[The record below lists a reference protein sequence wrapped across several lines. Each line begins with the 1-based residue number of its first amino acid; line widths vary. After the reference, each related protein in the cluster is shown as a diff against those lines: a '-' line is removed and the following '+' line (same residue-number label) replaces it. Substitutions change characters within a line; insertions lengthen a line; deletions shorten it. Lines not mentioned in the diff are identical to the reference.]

1 MTSTSP
7 GNQPRKSGWTAADIP
22 DLRGLTAIVTGA
34 NSGLGFV
41 TASELA
47 GHGAS
52 VTLAVRDLARGEEAA
67 RRIRAGIPGDRAADA
82 AVQVRALDLS
92 SLASVRAVASAWLV
106 ENSEG
111 LDILVNNA
119 GVMNVPERRTADGFE
134 LQFGTNHLGHFAL
147 TGLLLP
153 GLLARRGAGAGA
165 GADAD
170 AGAGPGPVAGPKA
183 RVVTLSSALHRRGRM
198 NFDDLMGAEK
208 YKAWDAYGQ
217 SKLANLLFTSE
228 LQRRADAAGAPLL
241 ALAAHP
247 GYARTNLQSVGA
259 SMRGSGFERRLMS
272 LANRILAQP
281 AEMGALP
288 TLYAATEPGLA
299 GNTFVGP
306 DGFGEQHGHPHP
318 VGRSERAGNHADAV
332 HLWSESERLTGVSFD
347 LG

>member
-1 MTSTSP
+1 MTAASP
-7 GNQPRKSGWTAADIP
+7 KKSPKNSGWTAADIP
-22 DLRGLTAIVTGA
+22 DLRGRTAIVTGA

-52 VTLAVRDLARGEEAA
+52 VTLAVRDLARGEDAA
-67 RRIRAGIPGDRAADA
+67 RRILAGLPTDRAANA
-82 AVQVRALDLS
+82 AVQVRELDLS
-92 SLASVRAVASAWLV
+92 SLASVRAFASAWLA
-106 ENSEG
+106 EHPEG

-119 GVMNVPERRTADGFE
+119 GVMNVPQRRTADGFE

-153 GLLARRGAGAGA
+153 GLLARATAGT
-165 GADAD
+165 D
-170 AGAGPGPVAGPKA
+170 PGRKP
-183 RVVTLSSALHRRGRM
+183 RVVTLSSTLHRRGRM
-198 NFDDLMGAEK
+198 NFDDLMGEQK

-228 LQRRADAAGAPLL
+228 LQRRSDAAGTPLL

-247 GYARTNLQSVGA
+247 GYASTNLQSVGA
-259 SMRGSGFERRLMS
+259 SMRGSGFERRLTA
-272 LANRILAQP
+272 LANRVLAQP

-318 VGRSERAGNHADAV
+318 VGRSERAGTRADAV
-332 HLWSESERLTGVSFD
+332 RLWEESERLTGVTFD

>member
-1 MTSTSP
+1 MTSTTP
-7 GNQPRKSGWTAADIP
+7 KKTGWTAADIP
-22 DLRGLTAIVTGA
+22 DLRGRAAIVTGA

-41 TASELA
+41 TASELSR
-47 GHGAS
+47 HGAS
-52 VTLAVRDLARGEEAA
+52 VTLAVRDAQRGEEAA
-67 RRIRAGIPGDRAADA
+67 SRVRAARPNDQATDA
-82 AVQVRALDLS
+82 AVQVRVLDLS
-92 SLASVRAVASAWLV
+92 SLASIRAFASAWLA
-106 ENSEG
+106 EHPEG

-119 GVMNVPERRTADGFE
+119 GVMNVPERRTVDGFE

-153 GLLARRGAGAGA
+153 GLLARQESGLTASP
-165 GADAD
+165 ADK
-170 AGAGPGPVAGPKA
+170 PVP
-183 RVVTLSSALHRRGRM
+183 RVVTVSSTLHRRGRI

-208 YKAWDAYGQ
+208 YKPWDAYGQ

-228 LQRRADAAGAPLL
+228 LQRRADAAGVPLL

-247 GYARTNLQSVGA
+247 GYANTNLQGVGA
-259 SMRGSGFERRLMS
+259 SMRGNRFERGLS
-272 LANRILAQP
+272 ALANRVLAQP

-288 TLYAATEPGLA
+288 SLFAATQPGIA

-318 VGRSERAGNHADAV
+318 VDRSERARNHADALR
-332 HLWSESERLTGVSFD
+332 LWTESERLTGVTFD

>member
-1 MTSTSP
+1 MTAASP
-7 GNQPRKSGWTAADIP
+7 KKSPKKSGWTAADIP
-22 DLRGLTAIVTGA
+22 DLRGRTAIVTGA

-52 VTLAVRDLARGEEAA
+52 VTLAVRDLARGEDAA
-67 RRIRAGIPGDRAADA
+67 RRILAGLPAGRAADA
-82 AVQVRALDLS
+82 AVQVRVLDLS
-92 SLASVRAVASAWLV
+92 SLASVRAFASAWLA
-106 ENSEG
+106 EHPRG

-153 GLLARRGAGAGA
+153 GLLSR
-165 GADAD
+165 AD
-170 AGAGPGPVAGPKA
+170 AGTDTGTGTDTVAEAGRKA

-198 NFDDLMGAEK
+198 DFDDLMGEQK
-208 YKAWDAYGQ
+208 YKPWAAYGQ

-259 SMRGSGFERRLMS
+259 SMRGSGFERRLTE
-272 LANRILAQP
+272 LANRVLAQP

-288 TLYAATEPGLA
+288 SLYAATEPGLG

>member
-1 MTSTSP
+1 MTAASP
-7 GNQPRKSGWTAADIP
+7 KKSPKKPGWTAADIP
-22 DLRGLTAIVTGA
+22 DLRGRTIIVTGA

-52 VTLAVRDLARGEEAA
+52 VILAVRDLARGEDAA
-67 RRIRAGIPGDRAADA
+67 RRILAGLPADRAADA
-82 AVQVRALDLS
+82 AVQVRELDLS
-92 SLASVRAVASAWLV
+92 SLASVRSFASAWLA
-106 ENSEG
+106 EHPEG
-111 LDILVNNA
+111 LDVLVNNA
-119 GVMNVPERRTADGFE
+119 GVMNVPERRTVDGFE

-153 GLLARRGAGAGA
+153 GLLARAAA
-165 GADAD
+165 ATAPDAVT
-170 AGAGPGPVAGPKA
+170 GPDTGRKA

-198 NFDDLMGAEK
+198 DFDDLMGAQK
-208 YKAWDAYGQ
+208 YRAWAAYGQ

-259 SMRGSGFERRLMS
+259 TMRGNNNGFERRLTD
-272 LANRILAQP
+272 LANRVLAQP

-318 VGRSERAGNHADAV
+318 VGRSERAGNHTDAV
-332 HLWSESERLTGVSFD
+332 RLWSESERLTGVTFD

>member
-1 MTSTSP
+1 MTTTSP
-7 GNQPRKSGWTAADIP
+7 KKAGWTAADIP
-22 DLRGLTAIVTGA
+22 DLRGRTAIVTGA

-52 VTLAVRDLARGEEAA
+52 VTLAVRDLARGEDAA
-67 RRIRAGIPGDRAADA
+67 RRIRAGLPGDRAADA

-92 SLASVRAVASAWLV
+92 SLASVRAFASAWLA
-106 ENSEG
+106 EHPEG

-134 LQFGTNHLGHFAL
+134 LQLGTNHLGHFAL

-153 GLLARRGAGAGA
+153 GLLLPGLPRGANGEAEGGAASGR
-165 GADAD
+165 
-170 AGAGPGPVAGPKA
+170 PVP
-183 RVVTLSSALHRRGRM
+183 RVVTVSSTLHRRGRM

-208 YKAWDAYGQ
+208 YKPWDAYGQ

-228 LQRRADAAGAPLL
+228 LQRRADASGARLL
-241 ALAAHP
+241 ALASHP
-247 GYARTNLQSVGA
+247 GYANTNLQGVGA
-259 SMRGSGFERRLMS
+259 SMRGSAFERRLTAF
-272 LANRILAQP
+272 ANRILAQP
-281 AEMGALP
+281 AAMGALP
-288 TLYAATEPGLA
+288 SLYAATEPGLA

-306 DGFGEQHGHPHP
+306 DGFGQQHGHPHP
-318 VGRSERAGNHADAV
+318 VGRSEQAGNHADAV
-332 HLWSESERLTGVSFD
+332 HLWSESERLTGVTFD